1 METTNNTQ
9 EPRQESEPKFAGVTK
24 AYFIF
29 MLVASVLNFFVQS
42 MENECNY
49 IAVAFSIAIFLD
61 ILFIYKERSR
71 VAVIIFF
78 VLQFISSFLFFRITG
93 FSLESIVQNIIP
105 IALMCA
111 FLSFT
116 RDGKS
121 GWKILK

>member
-1 METTNNTQ
+1 METTNTPQ
-9 EPRQESEPKFAGVTK
+9 DPRQESEPEFAGVTK

-29 MLVASVLNFFVQS
+29 VLVAAVLNFFVQS
-42 MENECNY
+42 MEHEYDY
-49 IAVAFSIAIFLD
+49 IAITFSVAIFID
-61 ILFIYKERSR
+61 ILFIYKERSKI
-71 VAVIIFF
+71 AVIIFF
-78 VLQFISSFLFFRITG
+78 VLQFISCFLFFRIAG
-93 FSLESIVQNIIP
+93 FSMESIIQNIIP